1 MDAPKAQRLS
11 GYGLVYDELF
21 AGVPGHPQHT
31 RLQNDDRGHV
41 EAQLRALR
49 RHLGEAQVLLE
60 IGAGDCRLSF
70 TVCKVV
76 RRVIAIDVSDRLLN
90 IDQAPENFSFAFGRH
105 EHSGASRKRRFG
117 LQQSVDGA
125 SASR

>member
-1 MDAPKAQRLS
+1 LRAHYQLEMGLARRLMEAPKAQRLS
-11 GYGLVYDELF
+11 AYGLVYDELF

-70 TVCKVV
+70 TVCRWFV
-76 RRVIAIDVSDRLLN
+76 A
-90 IDQAPENFSFAFGRH
+90 
-105 EHSGASRKRRFG
+105 
-117 LQQSVDGA
+117 
-125 SASR
+125 